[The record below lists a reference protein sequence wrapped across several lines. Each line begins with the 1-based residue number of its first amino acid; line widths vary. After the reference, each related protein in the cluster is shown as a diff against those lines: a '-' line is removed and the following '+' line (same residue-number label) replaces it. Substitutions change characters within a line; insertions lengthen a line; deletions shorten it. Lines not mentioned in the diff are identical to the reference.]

1 MQELARRD
9 PQTAMVNFMVNTAF
23 CTSIQLYN
31 CFKRLQINHES
42 FEHPSVYTVE
52 QSKKKTGFL
61 PGAHNKNLFLRD
73 KKRNLWLVSALD
85 NQIIE
90 LKLLRPF
97 LGASG
102 SLSFGDA
109 ATLKKN
115 LGVEPGS
122 VTPFAIINDK
132 RRAVKVVLDK
142 NLLDFCTIN
151 AHPLRN
157 NMTVAISSKDLL
169 RFLKAYDHSPV
180 VVDFA
185 QLTCADSRPNC

>member
-1 MQELARRD
+1 MQDLARRD
-9 PQTAMVNFMVNTAF
+9 PQTAMVNFMVKTTF

-31 CFKRLQINHES
+31 CFKQLQIKYKS
-42 FEHPSVYTVE
+42 FEHPAVYTVE
-52 QSKKKTGFL
+52 KSKKKTGFL
-61 PGAHNKNLFLRD
+61 PGAHKKNLFLRD

-85 NQIIE
+85 NQLIE
-90 LKLLRPF
+90 LKLLRRC
-97 LGASG
+97 LGATG

-109 ATLKKN
+109 AMLKEN

-122 VTPFAIINDK
+122 VIPTAIINVK

-142 NLLDFCTIN
+142 NLLDYCKIN

-157 NMTVAISSKDLL
+157 NMTVAIASKDLL
-169 RFLKAYDHSPV
+169 RFLKAYNHSPT

>member
-1 MQELARRD
+1 MQDLARRD
-9 PQTAMVNFMVNTAF
+9 PQTAMVNFMVNTTF
-23 CTSIQLYN
+23 CTSIHLYN
-31 CFKRLQINHES
+31 CFKRLQIDYKS
-42 FEHPSVYTVE
+42 FKHPAVYTVE

-61 PGAHNKNLFLRD
+61 PGAHTKNLFLRD

-90 LKLLRPF
+90 LKSLRRF
-97 LGASG
+97 LGATG
-102 SLSFGDA
+102 NLSFGDA
-109 ATLKKN
+109 AMLQEN

-142 NLLDFCTIN
+142 NLLDYCKIN

-157 NMTVAISSKDLL
+157 NMTVAIAPKDLL
-169 RFLKAYDHSPV
+169 RFLKAYNHPPIV
-180 VVDFA
+180 VNFA

>member
-1 MQELARRD
+1 MQDLARRD
-9 PQTAMVNFMVNTAF
+9 PQTAMVNFMVKTTF

-31 CFKRLQINHES
+31 CFKKLQINYKS
-42 FEHPSVYTVE
+42 FEQPAVYTVE
-52 QSKKKTGFL
+52 QSKKKTDIL
-61 PGAHNKNLFLRD
+61 LGAHTKNLFLRD
-73 KKRNLWLVSALD
+73 KKRNLWLVSAVD

-90 LKLLRPF
+90 LKLLRRF
-97 LGASG
+97 LGATG

-109 ATLKKN
+109 AMLKEN

-132 RRAVKVVLDK
+132 RKAVKIVLDK
-142 NLLDFCTIN
+142 NLLDYCKIN

-157 NMTVAISSKDLL
+157 NMTVAIASKDLL
-169 RFLKAYDHSPV
+169 RFLKAYNHSPT

>member
-1 MQELARRD
+1 MQGLARRD
-9 PQTAMVNFMVNTAF
+9 PQTAMVNFMVDSTF
-23 CTSIQLYN
+23 CTSVQLYS
-31 CFKRLQINHES
+31 CFKRLQINYKS
-42 FEHPSVYTVE
+42 FEHPAVYTVE

-61 PGAHNKNLFLRD
+61 PGAHIKNLFLRD
-73 KKRNLWLVSALD
+73 KKRNRWLVSALD

-90 LKLLRPF
+90 LKLLRRF
-97 LGASG
+97 LGATG

-109 ATLKKN
+109 AMLKEN

-122 VTPFAIINDK
+122 VTPFAVINDK

-142 NLLDFCTIN
+142 NLLDYCKIN
-151 AHPLRN
+151 AHPLQN
-157 NMTVAISSKDLL
+157 NMTVAIASKDLL
-169 RFLKAYDHSPV
+169 RFLKAYNHSPI